1 MERSPRTI
9 YLIWRASAKIMNLID
24 NPASGTG
31 LSLLKY
37 VVLSF
42 VKGRQG
48 MTSADL
54 ARRIGVSPQ
63 SMNQTVTAMENA
75 GLLRKGRE
83 KTNLKSRPLEL
94 TEDGLA
100 ILDRADEAI
109 DDIEKTVL
117 GDLSGD
123 ELVQFRTWIGDIIA
137 SSRKQLGD
145 IG

>member
-94 TEDGLA
+94 TEDGLT

-123 ELVQFRTWIGDIIA
+123 ELAQFRTWIGDIIA